1 MPFVALERAR
11 ATARL
16 AGQGFRAIKGFSM
29 ALLNKRDPHEAAS
42 RLASWLAER
51 MGSAHDVR
59 VLDVEVP
66 ASSGLSN
73 ETILFDAAWR
83 NEDGEW
89 RRRLVAR
96 VEPTGPSVHPSYD
109 LEREFRVMQALSA
122 HGVVPVPTPLWIEVD
137 PSVLGARFLVME
149 RVDGR
154 IPADDPPFTTGGWV
168 VELDPVGQ
176 AALYGN
182 GLEAMAAIHRTDWAA
197 LGIGVVDRPEYGPAG
212 IEQQLRY
219 WESTFEWAADG
230 RDNPTIAAALAWVRD
245 NRPPDRGLLALNWGD
260 ARVGNMIF
268 SDDLSVAAV
277 LDWEMVALAN
287 PELDLGW
294 WLFITRYCTEGVG
307 APLPPGFLDRDATI
321 ERYHELTGHNVEH
334 IDYYET
340 FAAIRLAILY
350 HRAGGLMLKAGLV
363 PADST
368 MSVNNPI
375 TQLLAGMGDFPRPA
389 GEAQSLIGKR

>member
-1 MPFVALERAR
+1 
-11 ATARL
+11 
-16 AGQGFRAIKGFSM
+16 M
-29 ALLNKRDPHEAAS
+29 ALLNQRDPDEAAS
-42 RLASWLAER
+42 RLASWLAGRIE
-51 MGSAHDVR
+51 GVDDVR
-59 VLDVEVP
+59 VQGVEVP

-83 NEDGEW
+83 DDYGKR

-122 HGVVPVPTPLWIEVD
+122 HGVVPVPTPLWIEAD
-137 PSVLGARFLVME
+137 CSVLGARFLVME

-168 VELDPVGQ
+168 VQLDPDGQ
-176 AALYGN
+176 AALYAN
-182 GLEAMAAIHRTDWAA
+182 GLEAMAAIHGADWAA
-197 LGIGVVDRPEYGPAG
+197 LGLGVVDRPEYGPAG
-212 IEQQLRY
+212 LEQLLRY
-219 WESTFEWAADG
+219 WGSTFEWAADG
-230 RDNPTIAAALAWVRD
+230 RDNPTIAAALEWARD
-245 NRPPDRGLLALNWGD
+245 HRPPDGATIALNWGD
-260 ARVGNMIF
+260 ARIGNMIF
-268 SDDLSVAAV
+268 TDDLSVAAV

-307 APLPPGFLDRDATI
+307 APLPPGFLDRGATV
-321 ERYHELTGHNVEH
+321 ERYQELTGHSVEH

-350 HRAGGLMLKAGLV
+350 HRAGVLMVKAGLV

-375 TQLLAGMGDFPRPA
+375 TQLLARMGDFPRPA
-389 GEAQSLIGKR
+389 GEAQSFIGKR